1 MGSPGPFRG
10 RKRSLY
16 EGGVRTP
23 FIIRWPSMMTQRGIV
38 DNDTVLCAVDLLPS
52 LCRVADVSI
61 PENLL
66 IDGEDQS
73 DAFCSEPMQRVNP
86 LLWQWRFSVAGH
98 TLNKSPMLSI
108 RDGDWKLLMNPDRN
122 RMELFNVP
130 SDPMELNNLVNN
142 H

>member
-1 MGSPGPFRG
+1 M
-10 RKRSLY
+10 
-16 EGGVRTP
+16 
-23 FIIRWPSMMTQRGIV
+23 
-38 DNDTVLCAVDLLPS
+38 
-52 LCRVADVSI
+52 ADVSI

-142 H
+142 HSGIVDNLAQRVAAWAETLPVGPMDDDAGINSYPWPK